1 MNNLARIGHN
11 SNNFAIGADTVAEA
25 SKWLANNPVI
35 ETEDDARE
43 AAKYEK
49 RLKASF
55 DELEAERD
63 GKVRPLNDQV
73 KAINEEYK
81 SAQKP
86 ITEARN
92 AVKNRL
98 TAYALEEE
106 QKRLAE
112 ARKLAALAAE
122 AERIAREAEEREREA
137 KDNAAQGEVGV
148 DVIAATT
155 EADQAFSRFKK
166 ADHAAAIAA
175 KDSTVRIGTGWGRAA
190 SLRTKEILS
199 VSDAHKAF
207 AVMGLSD
214 NLREALLTDARAYRK
229 QHGKLPEG
237 ITSETKREM

>member
-112 ARKLAALAAE
+112 AQRLAALAAE

-148 DVIAATT
+148 DVVAATT
-155 EADQAFSRFKK
+155 EADQAYSRFKR

-190 SLRTKEILS
+190 SLRTKETL
-199 VSDAHKAF
+199 VLNDPVKAIF
-207 AVMGLSD
+207 AIGVTDGI
-214 NLREALLTDARAYRK
+214 REAILTAARAYRK
-229 QHGKLPEG
+229 EHGSLPEG
-237 ITSETKREM
+237 VEAQIDRSM